1 MWCLSRIRLDPEIL
15 DPAGSGYQPDPDI
28 LDPTGSGSQP
38 DPQFL
43 DPAESGS
50 VPDPQ
55 NLPDIRP
62 DPDPVHP
69 QLHRHVKLS
78 VVVNTWTSE
87 RQMRSEHT
95 ALITNSL
102 YHDTTSL

>member
-43 DPAESGS
+43 EIRTGSTKFTGYPAGSGS
-50 VPDPQ
+50 GCGSGAPPVTPPCEAVGCRKH
-55 NLPDIRP
+55 LDIRAP
-62 DPDPVHP
+62 DEIRT
-69 QLHRHVKLS
+69 HRTDH
-78 VVVNTWTSE
+78 
-87 RQMRSEHT
+87 
-95 ALITNSL
+95 
-102 YHDTTSL
+102 